1 MAKETTRWFVEP
13 TGDTTTNATIVDL
26 ITRKGITEP
35 EHSIVV
41 EGRVRLVYEV
51 PYGIIAMLERSFE
64 HRNKFRVYTGAGRYG
79 KARQWL
85 FKGWPKKKPVVQKGV
100 KSVRA

>member
-1 MAKETTRWFVEP
+1 MAQAKTRWFVEP
-13 TGDTTTNATIVDL
+13 TGDTTTNAAIAELV
-26 ITRKGITEP
+26 TREGITEA

-64 HRNKFRVYTGAGRYG
+64 HRNKFRVYTSAGRYG
-79 KARQWL
+79 APRQWL
-85 FKGWPKKKPVVQKGV
+85 FKGWPKKKPEVQKGV
-100 KSVRA
+100 KGIRA